1 MADIAIARA
10 APLRPRLS
18 RDDLIQGGGLVVMGL
33 FLVVAVF
40 LPLYLMLS
48 KSFQDAEKNFI
59 GFANYIEYF
68 GTPAL
73 VSSVYHTITI
83 GVVITVIV
91 VTLAFIYAYAL
102 TRSCMPFKGF
112 FRGVALIPILAPSLL
127 PAISLVYLF
136 GNQGMIK
143 EVLGGHSIYGPIGI
157 VIALAFWIFPHAV
170 LILTTAL
177 SMADARLYE
186 AAVALRASKVRTFF
200 TVTLPAAKYGVMSAC
215 FVAFT
220 YGITDFGAPKVIGGW
235 YNVLSVDI
243 YKQVVGQW
251 NFQMGAVVSVILLFP
266 VVLTFIA
273 DRLVQRRQ
281 VAQIT
286 ARSVPLEPKPNRRFD
301 LIMLGYCLVIAFV
314 LVGILGVSAYASFIK
329 FWPYDLSLALNNYQ
343 FDLMD
348 GGGWAAYWNSIR
360 MATAT
365 AFFGTLIIFTG
376 AYLVEKSR
384 CYMKPRS
391 VLQFIAIVP
400 LAVPGMVLG
409 LAYIFFFNPESFTIP
424 YFALNPE
431 SFTISPSSF
440 EVPNPFSFLYL
451 TMGIL
456 VICTIVHYYTVPH
469 LTALTALKQ
478 LDGEFET
485 VSASLKVPFYKT
497 FSRVTFPVC
506 LPAILDISI
515 YLFVNAMTT
524 VSAVV
529 FLWGPDTHLASVAV
543 LNMDDQGDIA
553 PAAAMAMMIV
563 YTSAGVRV
571 LHALATRGLQRRT
584 RAWRQRETVAETI
597 GARAST

>member
-1 MADIAIARA
+1 MADVPVARTV
-10 APLRPRLS
+10 PLRARLS
-18 RDDLIQGGGLVVMGL
+18 RDDLFQGGGLVVMAL
-33 FLVVAVF
+33 FLFVVVL
-40 LPLYLMLS
+40 LPLYAMLS
-48 KSFQDAEKNFI
+48 KSFEDAEGTFV
-59 GFANYIEYF
+59 GFANYVEYF
-68 GTPAL
+68 STPAL
-73 VSSVYHTITI
+73 VTSAEHTLTI
-83 GVVITVIV
+83 GVVTTVIV
-91 VTLAFIYAYAL
+91 ITLAFIYAYAL
-102 TRSCMPFKGF
+102 TRSCIPFKGLF
-112 FRGVALIPILAPSLL
+112 QAIALIPILAPSLL

-143 EVLGGHSIYGPIGI
+143 EVLGEHSIYGPIGI
-157 VIALAFWIFPHAV
+157 VIALSFWIFPHTV
-170 LILTTAL
+170 ILLTTAL

-186 AAVALRASKVRTFF
+186 AAVALRASKLRTFF

-220 YGITDFGAPKVIGGW
+220 YAITDFGAPKVIGGW

-281 VAQIT
+281 VAQIS
-286 ARSVPLEPKPNRRFD
+286 ARSVPYEPKPNRRFD
-301 LIMLGYCLVIAFV
+301 LIMLAYCLFITFI
-314 LVGILGVSAYASFIK
+314 LVGILAVSAYASFIK
-329 FWPYDLSLALNNYQ
+329 FWPYDLSFVLSNYQ

-348 GGGWAAYWNSIR
+348 GGGWAAYWNSIV

-365 AFFGTLIIFTG
+365 AFFGTLIIFSG
-376 AYLVEKSR
+376 AYLVEKSQR
-384 CYMKPRS
+384 YGQFRS
-391 VLQFIAIVP
+391 VLQLLAILP

-409 LAYIFFFNPESFTIP
+409 LAYIFFFN
-424 YFALNPE
+424 NPA
-431 SFTISPSSF
+431 
-440 EVPNPFSFLYL
+440 NPLTFLYQ

-456 VICTIVHYYTVPH
+456 VICTIAHYYTVPH

-478 LDGEFET
+478 LDSEFEA

-506 LPAILDISI
+506 VPAILDISI

-529 FLWGPDTHLASVAV
+529 FLWGPETHLASVAV

-553 PAAAMAMMIV
+553 PAAAMAMMIF
-563 YTSAGVRV
+563 YTSAGVR
-571 LHALATRGLQRRT
+571 LLYAGLTRGLHRRT
-584 RAWRQRETVAETI
+584 QTWRAR
-597 GARAST
+597 